1 MLIETWFLFPLDFL
15 FIFLPQIRYITS
27 MPPSLKKLKKVC
39 LRDLIRKPFY
49 AFFLAIILNI
59 SFVSAQKVISI
70 TINDGINPSTAEF
83 ILTGIEKAK
92 AENAECL
99 IINLNTPGGLLTST
113 REIVTNMLQSEVPVV
128 VYVSPTGAHAGSA
141 GVFIT
146 MAANI
151 AAMAPG
157 TNIGAAHPVDMQGKS
172 DAVMN
177 EKVVNDAAAFLRTIA
192 EKRSRNILW
201 AEDAVRN
208 SVSITEKEALEKNV
222 INLIANDQID
232 LLSQLDGK
240 QIQLNKGAKILH
252 TKNAEVSSLEMGFFQ
267 KILSRISEPN
277 IAYIIMML
285 GFYGLIF
292 ELFSP
297 GAIFPGVVGV
307 ICLILAFYS
316 MSSMPVNYAGIA
328 LIVFGIILFL
338 LEIKIISH
346 GILAIGGIISVLLGS
361 MILFRA
367 SPAENFVALSWSVIF
382 SVTAVSALFFLF
394 IVTMGLRAQRAETV
408 SGASAMIG
416 KTAQTL
422 NALDLS
428 GQVKV
433 MGETWNAVSL
443 SEKINENEKVV
454 IKEIKGL
461 TLYVEPF
468 NENQII

>member
-1 MLIETWFLFPLDFL
+1 MLPL
-15 FIFLPQIRYITS
+15 
-27 MPPSLKKLKKVC
+27 LKKLKKVC
-39 LRDLIRKPFY
+39 LRGSFSKPFY
-49 AFFLAIILNI
+49 AIIFSLIFNF
-59 SFVSAQKVISI
+59 SYVSAQKVISI
-70 TINDGINPSTAEF
+70 TINEGINPSTAEF
-83 ILTGIEKAK
+83 IHQGIVKAQK
-92 AENAECL
+92 ENAECL
-99 IINLNTPGGLLTST
+99 VINLNTPGGLLTST
-113 REIVTNMLQSEVPVV
+113 REIVTNMLQSTVPVI

-157 TNIGAAHPVDMQGKS
+157 TNIGAAHPVDMKGKS

-192 EKRSRNILW
+192 EKRNRNILW

-208 SVSITEKEALEKNV
+208 SVAITEKEALEKNV
-222 INLIANDQID
+222 INFIAIDQKDLLTQID
-232 LLSQLDGK
+232 GK
-240 QIQLNKGAKILH
+240 EIQLENGIKILH
-252 TKNAEVSSLEMGFFQ
+252 TKAAVVTTLEMGFFQ
-267 KILSRISEPN
+267 KVLSRISDPN

-328 LIVFGIILFL
+328 LIVFGIILFI

-346 GILAIGGIISVLLGS
+346 GILAVGGIVSVLLGS
-361 MILFRA
+361 MFLFRT
-367 SPAENFVALSWSVIF
+367 SPTENFIALSWSVIF
-382 SVTAVSALFFLF
+382 TVTGISTLFFLF
-394 IVTMGLRAQRAETV
+394 IVTMGLKAQRSKKI
-408 SGASAMIG
+408 SGADAMIG
-416 KTAQTL
+416 KIAQTM
-422 NALDLS
+422 NVLDLS
-428 GQVKV
+428 GQVNV

-443 SEKINENEKVV
+443 SEKIAENEKVV

-461 TLYVEPF
+461 TLYVQALSET
-468 NENQII
+468 